1 MCKCCQLCLEDLYW
15 QCCEEKYCYDESI
28 ANYDPAEDDHYRRSN
43 GHVANGGEYLNNNN
57 EPITVQPARLQRNV
71 SINSAK
77 IHEDDVRREIQTANV
92 NLPPEI
98 VQVFANSQIFHDH
111 KPLKSKSSQQQPAT
125 FSIGVV
131 KIEKSKLEQIN
142 EEGSNKLLLR
152 LEQADENS
160 SKSDIQ
166 RTKRATVSSTPP
178 KIVET
183 PAIKEEENEDEAD
196 SEVILRPNRLKSTTT
211 SQISA
216 EEVWPSKPVNKRLQL
231 DAPYF
236 TQRPASENDISII
249 SPPKQD
255 RTSTIPTVS
264 SSSDYDF
271 RFSMTPEVPSI
282 SFAQLPKNY
291 LDTPSIEKF
300 KKHEPTL
307 QEIQTAGL
315 QSSQID
321 FSMPRYYG
329 KSDMILNRTSF
340 DVIGSG
346 SNSSIASAVSVSMNT
361 KKLVDKSK
369 RLKHMRAHLP
379 PLMIHKDKNEKE
391 K

>member
-1 MCKCCQLCLEDLYW
+1 M
-15 QCCEEKYCYDESI
+15 
-28 ANYDPAEDDHYRRSN
+28 
-43 GHVANGGEYLNNNN
+43 
-57 EPITVQPARLQRNV
+57 
-71 SINSAK
+71 
-77 IHEDDVRREIQTANV
+77 
-92 NLPPEI
+92 
-98 VQVFANSQIFHDH
+98 
-111 KPLKSKSSQQQPAT
+111 
-125 FSIGVV
+125 
-131 KIEKSKLEQIN
+131 
-142 EEGSNKLLLR
+142 
-152 LEQADENS
+152 
-160 SKSDIQ
+160 
-166 RTKRATVSSTPP
+166 SSTPP

-211 SQISA
+211 SQVSA
-216 EEVWPSKPVNKRLQL
+216 EEVWPSKPINKRLQL

-249 SPPKQD
+249 SPPKQE

-282 SFAQLPKNY
+282 SFANLPKNY

-307 QEIQTAGL
+307 QEIQTAGI

-361 KKLVDKSK
+361 KKLADKSK
-369 RLKHMRAHLP
+369 RLKHIRAHLP